1 MHTTIT
7 QGHPMKILGFDH
19 VQLAMPKGGEAQ
31 AIAFYVS
38 LLGLTELQKPPELA
52 GRGGAWFQCG
62 TLQLHLGVESEFRP
76 AKKAHPALRVESLD
90 DLLAN
95 LRGAGF
101 QAEDDTSV
109 PEIRRAFTEDPF
121 GNRIELVAAGRA
133 V

>member
-1 MHTTIT
+1 M
-7 QGHPMKILGFDH
+7 
-19 VQLAMPKGGEAQ
+19 
-31 AIAFYVS
+31 
-38 LLGLTELQKPPELA
+38 
-52 GRGGAWFQCG
+52 
-62 TLQLHLGVESEFRP
+62 
-76 AKKAHPALRVESLD
+76 ESLD